1 MRYSST
7 APVKIVVIGAGGTG
21 GYVIPHLYR
30 LGYASHRDVRVIV
43 CDGDV
48 VEEKNLIRQ
57 NFVEQDIGR
66 NKAQVQAERYS
77 AAFGIECE
85 YKPDFIENDA
95 ELFRLT
101 SPDFTARP
109 YSGVPETQKVI
120 LLGCV
125 DNNKSRQM

>member
-30 LGYASHRDVRVIV
+30 LGYASHRYIRIIV

-57 NFVEQDIGR
+57 NFIEFLTIGIIR
-66 NKAQVQAERYS
+66 PKRKCT
-77 AAFGIECE
+77 AFI
-85 YKPDFIENDA
+85 
-95 ELFRLT
+95 
-101 SPDFTARP
+101 
-109 YSGVPETQKVI
+109 
-120 LLGCV
+120 
-125 DNNKSRQM
+125 